1 MFKNLKTTKS
11 KPCKVTWS
19 SLLSVACLKPDMF
32 TTEHVVNAMVN
43 ILRRDI
49 GTGLKTI
56 HKSNSHVHQMFLNLI
71 CHAFAD
77 KDNWPE
83 AFVKVCSFNLISYPI
98 ITLCGF
104 LQLYVEDAIGDR
116 IIIDSPYAKPF
127 VDNVIT
133 AFHTKVPPSSLLK
146 SETWTSAARD
156 TSSPLTI
163 NNLDEDES

>member
-1 MFKNLKTTKS
+1 M
-11 KPCKVTWS
+11 TWS

-32 TTEHVVNAMVN
+32 TSEHVVNAMVN

-71 CHAFAD
+71 CHAFAE

-83 AFVKVCSFNLISYPI
+83 AFVKVCSF
-98 ITLCGF
+98 TLVVFSTQLSHF

-127 VDNVIT
+127 VENVIT